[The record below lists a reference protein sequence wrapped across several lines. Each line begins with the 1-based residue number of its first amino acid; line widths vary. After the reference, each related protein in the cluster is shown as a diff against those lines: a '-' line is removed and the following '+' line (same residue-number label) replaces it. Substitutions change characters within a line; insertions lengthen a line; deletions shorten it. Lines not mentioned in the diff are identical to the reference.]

1 MPERLPGHSTLP
13 AVAEP
18 HLPNRLHGIPRQGQ
32 ISICFKDIFQNIAFK
47 LCFSNPWK
55 SSPTT
60 FTVHFNL
67 VVLNKRVSSYAAA
80 NGM

>member
-13 AVAEP
+13 AMAEP
-18 HLPNRLHGIPRQGQ
+18 HLPNGLHGIPGQGQ

-47 LCFSNPWK
+47 LCISNPWK

-60 FTVHFNL
+60 FTVHFNV
-67 VVLNKRVSSYAAA
+67 VVLNRNVSSYAAT
-80 NGM
+80 NGI